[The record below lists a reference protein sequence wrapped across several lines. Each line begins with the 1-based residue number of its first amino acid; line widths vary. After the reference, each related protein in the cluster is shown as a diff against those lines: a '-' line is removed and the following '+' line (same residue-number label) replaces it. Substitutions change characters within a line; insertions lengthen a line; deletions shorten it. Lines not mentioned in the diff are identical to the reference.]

1 MALDIMS
8 TLVGFVVG
16 VATGAT
22 GSYIGTRL
30 TDRRRSRQA
39 AKQAK
44 RDFLAAKTKM
54 PALISEIKAD
64 LAGEGNQHI
73 REFFVVPRKSVRLG
87 GSEKPRFVY
96 CEEEHMNLRG
106 KLDILESNGYI
117 IDVTLGNTPIYRMT
131 EEFVE
136 LVRRFG

>member
-8 TLVGFVVG
+8 TLVGFIVG

-22 GSYIGTRL
+22 GSYLGTSL

-44 RDFLAAKTKM
+44 QGFLATKAEM
-54 PALISEIKAD
+54 PALVAEIKAD

-73 REFFVVPRKSVRLG
+73 REFFVLPRESVRLG
-87 GSEKPRFVY
+87 ASEKPRFVY
-96 CEEEHMNLRG
+96 YEDEHIDLRG

-117 IDVTLGNTPIYRMT
+117 IDVTPGNTPIYRMM
-131 EEFVE
+131 EEFVN
-136 LVRRFG
+136 LVRSFG